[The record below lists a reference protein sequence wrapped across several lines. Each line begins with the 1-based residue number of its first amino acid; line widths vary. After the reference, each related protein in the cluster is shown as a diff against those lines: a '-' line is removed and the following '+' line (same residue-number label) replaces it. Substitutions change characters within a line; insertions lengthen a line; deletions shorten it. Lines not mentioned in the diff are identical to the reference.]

1 MRTLAGW
8 IERHAAFTP
17 DKPALLAAAAG
28 TVLSYRALAARIGG
42 LSAWL
47 ERERGLNAGA
57 RVAWLGHVVTNW
69 MGNAGFLR
77 RLNVMVLRHNLI
89 GDTTWC
95 RGRVTGKSAG
105 GVVSLALDGTNQRG
119 EVIASGM
126 AEVVLPAR

>member
-42 LSAWL
+42 LGAWL

-57 RVAWLGHVVTNW
+57 GAPDRSSGRPPRA
-69 MGNAGFLR
+69 AGR
-77 RLNVMVLRHNLI
+77 
-89 GDTTWC
+89 
-95 RGRVTGKSAG
+95 
-105 GVVSLALDGTNQRG
+105 
-119 EVIASGM
+119 
-126 AEVVLPAR
+126 PP

>member
-1 MRTLAGW
+1 
-8 IERHAAFTP
+8 
-17 DKPALLAAAAG
+17 
-28 TVLSYRALAARIGG
+28 
-42 LSAWL
+42 
-47 ERERGLNAGA
+47 
-57 RVAWLGHVVTNW
+57 
-69 MGNAGFLR
+69 
-77 RLNVMVLRHNLI
+77 MVLRHNLI